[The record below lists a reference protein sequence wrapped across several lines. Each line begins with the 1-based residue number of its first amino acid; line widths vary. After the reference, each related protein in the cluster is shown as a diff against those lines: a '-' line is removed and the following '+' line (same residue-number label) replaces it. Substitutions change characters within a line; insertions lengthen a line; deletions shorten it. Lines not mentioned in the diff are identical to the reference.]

1 VVASPLFPPQ
11 QSETEATEQL
21 QHLIAQPPENYG
33 FPKVRWTLAALRQS
47 LSWLKHLTLSGVW
60 RHLQRAGVGRK
71 HARLKVHSP
80 DLQYLEKL
88 AEIVRILEL
97 AIASDGTIVV
107 LFADEFTFYRQPT
120 VADAY
125 SQKGKTTQ
133 PIGQLSHQS
142 NTTGRIGGAVNALTG
157 QVHYVQESKCGSKQ
171 LLKLY
176 EALKV
181 AYPKAEVIYVVED
194 NWSVHFH
201 PTILNA
207 FPKQETRFELKIS
220 SSWKEVKGDEWKKGK
235 LPIQIVP
242 LPTYASWC
250 NPIEKLWKWLKQEV
264 LHLHRRADDWEKLKE
279 EIKEFLNRFRQASA
293 ELLQYIGLTEN
304 SKLYGKVI
312 STFRENQ
319 LNC

>member
-1 VVASPLFPPQ
+1 MVVTPLFPPQ
-11 QSETEATEQL
+11 FNETEATEQL
-21 QHLIAQPPENYG
+21 QHLIAQPPENFGYK
-33 FPKVRWTLAALRQS
+33 KVRWTLADLKQS
-47 LSWLKHLTLSGVW
+47 LNWLKNLTLSGVW
-60 RHLQRAGVGRK
+60 RHLGRAGLGRK

-88 AEIVRILEL
+88 AEIVRVLEL
-97 AIASDGTIVV
+97 AVTSDGTIVV

-120 VADAY
+120 LADAY
-125 SQKGKTTQ
+125 AQKGKTTQ
-133 PIGQLSHQS
+133 PIGQLSHRS
-142 NTTGRIGGAVNALTG
+142 NTTGRIGGVVNALSG
-157 QVHYVQESKCGSKQ
+157 QVHYVQESKCGIKQ

-176 EALKV
+176 QAVKV
-181 AYPKAEVIYVVED
+181 AYPNAAVIYLVED

-207 FPKQETRFELKIS
+207 FPEQETEFELKIS
-220 SSWKEVKGDEWKKGK
+220 SSWKDVIGEEWKKEK

-304 SKLYGKVI
+304 SKLYEKVI
-312 STFRENQ
+312 STFREKPT
-319 LNC
+319 